1 MAETEDALT
10 IDAER
15 SAFNDAVASTFDA
28 LTIDADRSA
37 FNDATAATFDA
48 LTIDA
53 ERLRTIG
60 PSSPRGAEAS
70 DENPSISYSGLVF
83 YNSSGKQRIHLVSI
97 KANQIPDKLQVVTCS
112 PPVCRAVNDCLLNPC
127 GVCRVEVHD
136 LRPIGLS

>member
-1 MAETEDALT
+1 MDASRFKTIALAMAETEDTLA

-15 SAFNDAVASTFDA
+15 SAFNDAVAP
-28 LTIDADRSA
+28 
-37 FNDATAATFDA
+37 TFDA

-97 KANQIPDKLQVVTCS
+97 KADQIPDELKVVTCA
-112 PPVCRAVNDCLLNPC
+112 PPVCRAVDDCFLNPC
-127 GVCRVEVHD
+127 GVRRVEVHN
-136 LRPIGLS
+136 LRPIGLA

>member
-1 MAETEDALT
+1 MDASRFKTIALAMAETEDTLT

-15 SAFNDAVASTFDA
+15 
-28 LTIDADRSA
+28 RA
-37 FNDATAATFDA
+37 FNDATVATFDA

-83 YNSSGKQRIHLVSI
+83 YNSSGKHCVHLLIV
-97 KANQIPDKLQVVTCS
+97 KAD
-112 PPVCRAVNDCLLNPC
+112 
-127 GVCRVEVHD
+127 
-136 LRPIGLS
+136 

>member
-1 MAETEDALT
+1 MDASRFKTIALAMAETEDTLT

-15 SAFNDAVASTFDA
+15 RAFNDAVAST
-28 LTIDADRSA
+28 
-37 FNDATAATFDA
+37 AAA

-53 ERLRTIG
+53 ERLRTMG

-97 KANQIPDKLQVVTCS
+97 KADQIPDELQVVTCS
-112 PPVCRAVNDCLLNPC
+112 LPVCRAVDDCLLHPS
-127 GVCRVEVHD
+127 GVCHVEVHD
-136 LRPIGLS
+136 LRPVGLA